1 MIPLILAPMHDINS
15 EIFMRL
21 CKKYGADEM
30 YSPMVNSKSY
40 LYNPADFS
48 WKGRGRFA
56 FQLISNNALEAKECC
71 QKIRGC
77 DFIDLNAG
85 CPSNDAIK
93 AKSGAYLLNDL
104 DNFKKIL
111 KTMVKYSAIPVSAKI
126 RMGWRISDDSLKI
139 AKIAQD
145 CGAERLAVHARRYAD
160 GYSIKADW
168 EAIARIKTVLK
179 IPIIAN
185 GDIDSNNSAVE
196 CARITGADALMIGRA
211 AMRNPSIF
219 NEIKG
224 EDAISKKILLM
235 DFAKLFKKYGKGEFA
250 NFRKNCVLMCSGF
263 KGASKF
269 RDKFS
274 DAKDFESV
282 ESIIS
287 LIE

>member
-21 CKKYGADEM
+21 CKKYGADEL
-30 YSPMVNSKSY
+30 YSPMVNAKTY
-40 LYNPADFS
+40 LHNPIDFS
-48 WKGRGRFA
+48 WKGRGKFT
-56 FQLISNNALEAKECC
+56 FQLISNNVVDLKECC
-71 QKIRGC
+71 QKIRDC

-85 CPSNDAIK
+85 CPSKDAIK

-104 DNFKKIL
+104 NNFKTIL
-111 KTMVKYSAIPVSAKI
+111 KTMVKYSNIPISAKM
-126 RMGWRISDDSLKI
+126 RLGWRMDDSLKI
-139 AKIAQD
+139 AKIAEN

-168 EAIARIKTVLK
+168 EAIARIKKSLK

-185 GDIDSNNSAVE
+185 GDIDSKESAIE
-196 CARITGADALMIGRA
+196 CERITGADALMIGRA

-224 EDAISKKILLM
+224 ENVLSKKILLM
-235 DFAKLFKKYGKGEFA
+235 DFANLFKKYGKGEFA
-250 NFRKNCVLMCSGF
+250 SFRKNCVLMCQGF
-263 KGASKF
+263 RGAPKF
-269 RDKFS
+269 RDKLS
-274 DAKDFESV
+274 DAKDFENI